1 LDKVLVR
8 KRSCL
13 AIAYALLGLL
23 FLSCFPAIEA
33 AQAEAFVLDPLD
45 CALSLPDN
53 AGGEADGE
61 ACAGAWPDGD
71 GADDAGLSD
80 RPRRASAPVRG
91 SRVRW
96 GAATAVLPCHF
107 AGVERATGP
116 PSL

>member
-1 LDKVLVR
+1 MVR

-33 AQAEAFVLDPLD
+33 AQAKAFVLDSLD
-45 CALSLPDN
+45 CALPLPDN
-53 AGGEADGE
+53 AGGETDGE
-61 ACAGAWPDGD
+61 ACAGAWPDGDGD

-80 RPRRASAPVRG
+80 RPRRASEPGRG

-107 AGVERATGP
+107 SGVERATGP